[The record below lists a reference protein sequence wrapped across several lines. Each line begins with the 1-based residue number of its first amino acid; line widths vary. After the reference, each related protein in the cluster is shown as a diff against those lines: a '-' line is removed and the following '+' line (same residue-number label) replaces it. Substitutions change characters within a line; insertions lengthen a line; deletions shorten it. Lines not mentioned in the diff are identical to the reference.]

1 VNWRKK
7 GQLQSTEDE
16 LGKPFA
22 AEFDLSTGQIKW
34 IYFEDIRLLGWKEK
48 NQN

>member
-1 VNWRKK
+1 MNWRKRT
-7 GQLQSTEDE
+7 QAQTAEDDS
-16 LGKPFA
+16 GAPFA
-22 AEFDLSTGQIKW
+22 AEFDLTTGQLKW